1 MNANYEHGEIKVTG
15 KCSHIPDNL
24 LSREDIC
31 SQPNNEEEI
40 RKDVLVQTSSI
51 LSSYFTEEAM
61 SEDPFDSVC
70 SSGSTEMIR
79 KPESTE
85 KHVPKYSQLESKQD
99 ITSLN
104 HLRQRDA
111 WLPSESTQKSLTS
124 RNPNTKSVA
133 IKPVLMG
140 KGFEISGSGSNFVC
154 DPFRHLL
161 TQYVGDELNIN
172 AIRQAPSDEL
182 GGQSVDDLKK
192 IIANGWYTY
201 ALNLTY
207 RILSTA
213 GFREGGTGA
222 VLTPYTAQIW
232 LCRLVLLVR
241 TRNYELAERE
251 FSTFQ
256 DMEAPNFYFEY
267 DPKTYPGRTGSII
280 PFSLR
285 LLHAELPFHSN
296 RANEA
301 LDRLYYLLAV
311 INRIISNLKQGFKE
325 DGLKSEPDLLYR
337 QASLNLWTSRKI
349 RVLSGCL
356 SIFLHIL
363 DFRSALNTVHQLA
376 RLCSDNHFVLR
387 GFCSLLGRIY
397 LQFGDLEMAKAYFSR
412 SLSNKNL
419 LFSDKPQLV
428 RKNFHNALLSIGKGE
443 YIEAEKFFRAVL
455 QIDPTNVAAANNLA
469 ICALFLG
476 QLSESVEAL
485 EDLTTT
491 GLTNQQLNIVD
502 CNTTATTTTEFSKF
516 FMFNIQRRRFCL
528 HDVMVSNL
536 AVLYEVESNSAT
548 VKKLNLLKNMVRI
561 PGEPVHM
568 SSFKL
573 TMKQ

>member
-192 IIANGWYTY
+192 II
-201 ALNLTY
+201 
-207 RILSTA
+207 
-213 GFREGGTGA
+213 
-222 VLTPYTAQIW
+222 IW

>member
-1 MNANYEHGEIKVTG
+1 MNANYEHGKINATE
-15 KCSHIPDNL
+15 KCSYIPDNL

-31 SQPNNEEEI
+31 SQPNDEEEI
-40 RKDVLVQTSSI
+40 RKDVIVQTSSV
-51 LSSYFTEEAM
+51 LSSYFTDEVV

-70 SSGSTEMIR
+70 SSCSTEMIR

-85 KHVPKYSQLESKQD
+85 KHVPKYSYLESQQD

-104 HLRQRDA
+104 RLRQRDA
-111 WLPSESTQKSLTS
+111 WLPSESTQKLLMNQ
-124 RNPNTKSVA
+124 NPNTMSFE
-133 IKPVLMG
+133 IKPILMG
-140 KGFEISGSGSNFVC
+140 KGFEISGNGSNFAC
-154 DPFRHLL
+154 DPFCHLL

-172 AIRQAPSDEL
+172 TIRRAPSDEL
-182 GGQSVDDLKK
+182 GNQSADDLKK

-213 GFREGGTGA
+213 GFRDGGTGA
-222 VLTPYTAQIW
+222 ILIPYTAQIW
-232 LCRLVLLVR
+232 LSRLVLLVR

-251 FSTFQ
+251 FATFK

-267 DPKTYPGRTGSII
+267 APKTYPGRTGSII

-285 LLHAELPFHSN
+285 LLHAELPFHLN

-311 INRIISNLKQGFKE
+311 INRILSNLNQGFKE
-325 DGLKSEPDLLYR
+325 DGLTSEPDLIYR

-349 RVLSGCL
+349 RVLSRCL

-376 RLCSDNHFVLR
+376 RLCSDNQVVLR

-397 LQFGDLEMAKAYFSR
+397 LQFGDLEMAKAYFSK
-412 SLSNKNL
+412 SLSNANL
-419 LFSDKPQLV
+419 LSSDKPQLV
-428 RKNFHNALLSIGKGE
+428 RKNFHNALLSICEGE

-455 QIDPTNVAAANNLA
+455 QYDPTNVTAANNLA
-469 ICALFLG
+469 VCALFLG
-476 QLSESVEAL
+476 QLSESIKTL
-485 EDLTTT
+485 EDLTAIE
-491 GLTNQQLNIVD
+491 LTNQQLGIVD
-502 CNTTATTTTEFSKF
+502 CNTAIPTTTEFSTS
-516 FMFNIQRRRFCL
+516 FMFNIRRRFCL

-548 VKKLNLLKNMVRI
+548 VKKLDLLKKMVKI
-561 PGEPVHM
+561 PGEPVHI

-573 TMKQ
+573 TIK